1 MASAAD
7 DGEILVGTA
16 RVEITPPPQGNFQK
30 VNDPL
35 HAKAIVFRQGEVQAA
50 LVFCDMIGVPRE
62 VTRPARDRA
71 AARTG
76 IAADRIAITATH
88 THTGGFRGLAFRG
101 SAEGADVEGLVA
113 KLVEAIT
120 LAQRAARPA
129 RLEVGVARQDD
140 PTIAFNRR
148 FHMRTG
154 PVRFNPG
161 SLNPDIVRPAGP
173 TDPDVGVLL
182 VRDPDGNRP
191 RAALTVFAM
200 HLDTWAQKVA
210 YSADYPY
217 YLERALRKSL
227 GDAFDSLFGTSTC
240 GDINHYDVSTKER
253 RSTEVLGTALAR
265 TVLAAVP
272 DLRPVSPVLAV
283 RSTVI
288 QAPLQDA
295 DLESVKGTPRDLT
308 TISTPD
314 RQFLEGMQAGRIRTL
329 QRLRAQGS
337 TYPVEVQAFR
347 LGKDLALVT
356 LPGEIFV
363 ELGLAIKRSSPFR
376 TTLVIELANDSIRYV
391 PTERAFGEG
400 SYETVNSLLKPGGGE
415 MMVEAATRLLREL
428 AEQH

>member
-1 MASAAD
+1 
-7 DGEILVGTA
+7 
-16 RVEITPPPQGNFQK
+16 
-30 VNDPL
+30 
-35 HAKAIVFRQGEVQAA
+35 
-50 LVFCDMIGVPRE
+50 VPRE

-71 AARTG
+71 AERTG

-88 THTGGFRGLAFRG
+88 THTGGFRVLAFRG
-101 SAEGADVEGLVA
+101 TPEGADVEGLVA

-191 RAALTVFAM
+191 RAALTIFAM

-217 YLERALRKSL
+217 YLERELRKSL
-227 GDAFDSLFGTSTC
+227 GDAFDSLFGTGTC

-272 DLRPVSPVLAV
+272 GLRPVSPALAV

-308 TISTPD
+308 TITTPD

-337 TYPVEVQAFR
+337 TYPVEVQALR

-391 PTERAFGEG
+391 PTERAFSEG

-428 AEQH
+428 AEQR